1 MGLIYFSGVIL
12 NIKKRGGIRV
22 NRSVPDSEKV
32 KASVSISSSSWE
44 SGMGNGGF
52 NLKTTDEEEEVSVEL
67 PLPFLEPS
75 VKIFAN
81 NFYIVVE

>member
-1 MGLIYFSGVIL
+1 MIL
-12 NIKKRGGIRV
+12 KKGGIRV
-22 NRSVPDSEKV
+22 NRSIPDLEKV

-44 SGMGNGGF
+44 SGMGNAGF

-81 NFYIVVE
+81 NFYIIVE